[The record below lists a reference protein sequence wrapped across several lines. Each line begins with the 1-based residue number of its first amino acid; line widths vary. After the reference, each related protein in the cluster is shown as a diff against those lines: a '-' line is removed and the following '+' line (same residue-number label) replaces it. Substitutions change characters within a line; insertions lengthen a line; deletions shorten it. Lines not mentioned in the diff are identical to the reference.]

1 MYQNRSISKLSKTIR
16 SDWAGQVGHENVKK
30 EIWDM
35 LNQSLTSSYH
45 VSQTVSHFGLDLAF
59 HGQINLGEC
68 GGCGF
73 DFNDGTHKQ

>member
-1 MYQNRSISKLSKTIR
+1 
-16 SDWAGQVGHENVKK
+16 
-30 EIWDM
+30 M

-73 DFNDGTHKQ
+73 DFNEAPINSSGAWIG